1 MSKIIPKRRCCAT
14 IADKAAQVGL
24 PENRPWPGRSV
35 NLAGLPWALAAA
47 REEFE
52 HCEHEP
58 RRKVMPRWKPAG
70 MRQIPISS
78 IRRIGAN
85 RRSPVS
91 AASIYPPRK
100 ACLASGFRTEQIM
113 QAGRDVNKLEIDTK
127 QNIARAARLNR
138 DAPSFMPK
146 AHRYKGELD
155 SATKTEGAIAK
166 DEARLAEMEKQGQT
180 NSAEA
185 TALREHIA
193 RQKQEVE
200 QTRQQAEKQAEE
212 AIKALPEARKDDGR
226 EIVKAIREKDMHRRR
241 EFGAHTLN
249 EKHEARIERQIK
261 QRAFR
266 RRVEAAHA
274 TRVAS
279 RQANARRSQRRA
291 LMCWKQALRV
301 PSNVQRRRKT
311 HRNPGP
317 SQSGETKTADAEP
330 KQEQPAKPPVRQ
342 AAAQPLAAPKV

>member
-1 MSKIIPKRRCCAT
+1 MMHGQLVQRF
-14 IADKAAQVGL
+14 G
-24 PENRPWPGRSV
+24 
-35 NLAGLPWALAAA
+35 GLPWPLAEA
-47 REEFE
+47 REEATTASSSRGESYASLETNGDASHPQRLNEKNWAKSPF
-52 HCEHEP
+52 
-58 RRKVMPRWKPAG
+58 AG
-70 MRQIPISS
+70 IGGLDISTTKS
-78 IRRIGAN
+78 L
-85 RRSPVS
+85 
-91 AASIYPPRK
+91 
-100 ACLASGFRTEQIM
+100 LASGFKTEQIM

-146 AHRYKGELD
+146 AHHYKGELD

-241 EFGAHTLN
+241 EL
-249 EKHEARIERQIK
+249 EPI
-261 QRAFR
+261 
-266 RRVEAAHA
+266 
-274 TRVAS
+274 
-279 RQANARRSQRRA
+279 
-291 LMCWKQALRV
+291 
-301 PSNVQRRRKT
+301 PS
-311 HRNPGP
+311 
-317 SQSGETKTADAEP
+317 TKST
-330 KQEQPAKPPVRQ
+330 KPD
-342 AAAQPLAAPKV
+342 